1 MKVDTHCHFFSKEY
15 LERAPAFSTARPERD
30 PFWRDHM
37 QNRLLP
43 DATMWSLDG
52 RIEKMD
58 EEGVDFQILSMVGP
72 MVYFDDAGAAVE
84 MARISNDGIAEACH
98 SHPDR
103 FGGLAC
109 LPLTAGADASLAE
122 LRRCV
127 EKNGHW
133 GIAVGAN
140 VAGRPLDDEAFHP
153 VYEELNRLGLP
164 VLIHPLGPEGAEML
178 GDFFLIS
185 AVGFMF
191 DTTAAVARL
200 LFKGILERFPDIKF
214 IAPHMG
220 AAVPYLAGRWESAFS
235 RGGPYTDLPHPPT
248 HYLKRLY
255 YDCLGFQAPSLRCAE
270 EVIGCDRFL
279 FGTDYPF
286 HKSMTPAIG
295 VVEGMDWTP
304 EVKEDIFHR
313 TARELFPKLPQ
324 AGA

>member
-1 MKVDTHCHFFSKEY
+1 MSQ
-15 LERAPAFSTARPERD
+15 PS
-30 PFWRDHM
+30 
-37 QNRLLP
+37 
-43 DATMWSLDG
+43 G
-52 RIEKMD
+52 
-58 EEGVDFQILSMVGP
+58 
-72 MVYFDDAGAAVE
+72 
-84 MARISNDGIAEACH
+84 
-98 SHPDR
+98 R
-103 FGGLAC
+103 FGGQAC

-164 VLIHPLGPEGAEML
+164 VLIHPMVPEGAEML

-220 AAVPYLAGRWESAFS
+220 AAVPYLAGQWESAFS

-248 HYLKRLY
+248 HLPEAALLRLPG
-255 YDCLGFQAPSLRCAE
+255 LPGAFSAVRRGGHRLRP
-270 EVIGCDRFL
+270 VPVR
-279 FGTDYPF
+279 
-286 HKSMTPAIG
+286 
-295 VVEGMDWTP
+295 
-304 EVKEDIFHR
+304 HR
-313 TARELFPKLPQ
+313 LPLSQ
-324 AGA
+324 EHDAGHRRRRGDGLDAGGQGGHLSPDGEWS